1 MALIALG
8 SNLCLDKF
16 RHVTL
21 GKFSKFL
28 YTSASQLQELMEV
41 TGLQGRGLR
50 GFPGFCGLL
59 GGLASRANYPPQD
72 SAP

>member
-1 MALIALG
+1 MALTALG

-16 RHVTL
+16 RYVTL

-41 TGLQGRGLR
+41 TGLQGQRSQGPPWLLWLT
-50 GFPGFCGLL
+50 GGPGRQG
-59 GGLASRANYPPQD
+59 
-72 SAP
+72 